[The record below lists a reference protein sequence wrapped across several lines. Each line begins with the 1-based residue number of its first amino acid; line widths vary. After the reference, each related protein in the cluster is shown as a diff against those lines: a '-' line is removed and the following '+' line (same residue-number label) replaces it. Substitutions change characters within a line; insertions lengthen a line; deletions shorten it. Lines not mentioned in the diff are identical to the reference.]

1 MRIDS
6 SYESIQPHYSAPT
19 RHITSLT
26 PSNRTCDSIQSHTPS
41 DMIHNAQPNN
51 QRMLTFI
58 RAVNFVKTFI
68 FLSALVAAPAAILL
82 VIAKTLGV
90 TTLTLETAA
99 IATFATSAIT
109 TAVFVGLGT
118 TSAICL
124 LLWFAYQLCKK

>member
-6 SYESIQPHYSAPT
+6 AHESQSYYLVPTSSA
-19 RHITSLT
+19 TSLS
-26 PSNRTCDSIQSHTPS
+26 PSKRTSDSIQSLK
-41 DMIHNAQPNN
+41 IHNAQPNN
-51 QRMLTFI
+51 QRMITFI

-82 VIAKTLGV
+82 VVAKTLGV
-90 TTLTLETAA
+90 TTLSLETAA
-99 IATFATSAIT
+99 IATFATSAVT

-124 LLWFAYQLCKK
+124 LLWFVYQLCKK